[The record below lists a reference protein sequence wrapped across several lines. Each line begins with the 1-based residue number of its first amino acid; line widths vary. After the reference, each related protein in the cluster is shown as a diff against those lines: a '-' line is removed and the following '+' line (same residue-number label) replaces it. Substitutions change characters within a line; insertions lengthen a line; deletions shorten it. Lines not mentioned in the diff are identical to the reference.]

1 MNKKIS
7 EIKAEFE
14 ATDKV
19 MLNELYAKYEKDERT
34 GVVNLI
40 QKYKKQEQKLC
51 MERERIENMR
61 IYERKYAHFSY
72 ICGIDEVGRGPLAG
86 PVVAGAV
93 ILPKDCEILYL
104 NDSKKL

>member
-1 MNKKIS
+1 MKF
-7 EIKAEFE
+7 KAEFE

-61 IYERKYAHFSY
+61 IYERKYAHFHIY
-72 ICGIDEVGRGPLAG
+72 AALTKWGEDRLRDRWL
-86 PVVAGAV
+86 PVR
-93 ILPKDCEILYL
+93 
-104 NDSKKL
+104 

>member
-40 QKYKKQEQKLC
+40 QKNIKKQEQKTL
-51 MERERIENMR
+51 
-61 IYERKYAHFSY
+61 Y
-72 ICGIDEVGRGPLAG
+72 
-86 PVVAGAV
+86 GART
-93 ILPKDCEILYL
+93 
-104 NDSKKL
+104 N

>member
-14 ATDKV
+14 AADKA

-51 MERERIENMR
+51 KERERIEICVFTKENTHIFH
-61 IYERKYAHFSY
+61 IYAALTKWGEDRLR
-72 ICGIDEVGRGPLAG
+72 DRWL
-86 PVVAGAV
+86 PVR
-93 ILPKDCEILYL
+93 
-104 NDSKKL
+104 

>member
-14 ATDKV
+14 AADKV
-19 MLNELYAKYEKDERT
+19 MLNELYAKYEKDQRT

-61 IYERKYAHFSY
+61 IYERKYAALTKW
-72 ICGIDEVGRGPLAG
+72 GEDRLRDRWL
-86 PVVAGAV
+86 PVR
-93 ILPKDCEILYL
+93 
-104 NDSKKL
+104 